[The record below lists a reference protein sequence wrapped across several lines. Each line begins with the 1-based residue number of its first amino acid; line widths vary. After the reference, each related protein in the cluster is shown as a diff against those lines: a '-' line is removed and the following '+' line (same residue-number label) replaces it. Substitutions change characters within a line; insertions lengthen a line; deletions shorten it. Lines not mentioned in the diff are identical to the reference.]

1 MVFPI
6 SQPPPP
12 PIFLLLFVC
21 LFVRFF
27 WKIIYFREFQS
38 YNICNSISAY
48 GKRGSLGADPG
59 FFQRGVCKYGSSR
72 QTSQGQ
78 RNAGGGSVR
87 VRVSVMFECVECV
100 DFLRFTLGGIN
111 FRHYC

>member
-6 SQPPPP
+6 SHLPPLS
-12 PIFLLLFVC
+12 IF
-21 LFVRFF
+21 FF
-27 WKIIYFREFQS
+27 GGGEIIYFMEFQS
-38 YNICNSISAY
+38 YNICNPISAY

-59 FFQRGVCKYGSSR
+59 FFQRGGCKYGSSR

-87 VRVSVMFECVECV
+87 VKVSVMFEYVECV
-100 DFLRFTLGGIN
+100 DFLRFAFRGVNL
-111 FRHYC
+111 RHYC

>member
-12 PIFLLLFVC
+12 FFCCCLFVC
-21 LFVRFF
+21 LFFF
-27 WKIIYFREFQS
+27 WKIIYFRKFQS

-48 GKRGSLGADPG
+48 GKRGSLGAHPG